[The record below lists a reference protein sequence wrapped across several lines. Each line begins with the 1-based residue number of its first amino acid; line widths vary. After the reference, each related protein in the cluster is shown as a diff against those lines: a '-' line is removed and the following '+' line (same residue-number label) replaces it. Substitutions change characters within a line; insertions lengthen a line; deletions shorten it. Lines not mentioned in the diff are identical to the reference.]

1 MRRTVAFLACS
12 ASLLLILLAPPA
24 ARSQSSADSGS
35 VSGTVADR
43 SGKPIAHA
51 TLTLTDAAGQQ
62 AGTTESDAAGKYAF
76 AGVKPGEY
84 NVTVSAQSF
93 APRTMHVIVTGT
105 QGLLDIA
112 LAAQLPSAPS
122 PSNPSTPSSP
132 SAPSLSDLGFTN
144 EQTQGDP
151 RLQALL
157 KRRTEMLRT
166 HQRLGLITT
175 APMVAALFT
184 GGGAKARGRNGS
196 TIREPGDASLDLHF
210 ALGAATGA
218 LYGLTASYAIR
229 APRVPGTHKHGAIQF
244 HEALAWVHGPGMVA
258 TGLLGIMAW
267 KQENSGEKVHGLASA
282 HGPVAIAT
290 TIAYGTSMI
299 AVSWPIHVKFWEK
312 KQ

>member
-1 MRRTVAFLACS
+1 MRRIAAFLACS
-12 ASLLLILLAPPA
+12 ASLILILSAPPA
-24 ARSQSSADSGS
+24 SRAQPQPDSGS
-35 VSGTVADR
+35 VSGTVADI
-43 SGKPIAHA
+43 SGRAIAHA
-51 TLTLTDAAGQQ
+51 TLSLKNAAGQQ
-62 AGTTESDAAGKYAF
+62 AATAESDAAGKYEF
-76 AGVKPGEY
+76 AGVKPGDY
-84 NVTVSAQSF
+84 DVTVVAQGF
-93 APRTMHVIVTGT
+93 TAKTIHVIVTDS

-112 LAAQLPSAPS
+112 LAAQATGNSAP
-122 PSNPSTPSSP
+122 T
-132 SAPSLSDLGFTN
+132 APSLSDLGFSN

-151 RLQALL
+151 KLQALL

-175 APMVAALFT
+175 IPMVAALFT
-184 GGGAKARGRNGS
+184 GGEAKLEREGGS
-196 TIREPGDASLDLHF
+196 TTRKLNNGNLDLHF

>member
-1 MRRTVAFLACS
+1 MRRNAAFFVCS
-12 ASLLLILLAPPA
+12 ASLIVILSAPLASRA
-24 ARSQSSADSGS
+24 QSQPDSSS
-35 VSGTVADR
+35 VSGTVADV

-51 TLTLTDAAGQQ
+51 ALTLKNAAGQQ
-62 AGTTESDAAGKYAF
+62 AATTESDAAGKYAF
-76 AGVKPGEY
+76 AGVKAGEY
-84 NVTVSAQSF
+84 DVTVSAPGF
-93 APRTMHVIVTGT
+93 AAKTMHVIVTDA
-105 QGLLDIA
+105 QGLLDIS
-112 LAAQLPSAPS
+112 LAAQS
-122 PSNPSTPSSP
+122 PAGTMPNAPSSP
-132 SAPSLSDLGFTN
+132 SAPSLSDLGFSN

-151 RLQALL
+151 KMQALL

-184 GGGAKARGRNGS
+184 GGNAKAKGRNGS
-196 TIREPGDASLDLHF
+196 TIREPGDTGLDLHF

>member
-1 MRRTVAFLACS
+1 MRRNAAFLACT
-12 ASLLLILLAPPA
+12 ASLILILSARPA
-24 ARSQSSADSGS
+24 TGASQQTATTDSSS
-35 VSGTVADR
+35 VSGTVADA

-51 TLTLTDAAGQQ
+51 RLALNNAAGQQ
-62 AGTTESDAAGKYAF
+62 LEATESDAAGKF
-76 AGVKPGEY
+76 LLSGVKPGEY
-84 NVTVSAQSF
+84 DVTVSAEGF
-93 APRTMHVIVTGT
+93 AGKTMHVIVTDA
-105 QGLLDIA
+105 QGLLDIS
-112 LAAQLPSAPS
+112 LAAQS
-122 PSNPSTPSSP
+122 PAGAAP
-132 SAPSLSDLGFTN
+132 SAPSLSDLGFSN

-151 RLQALL
+151 KLQALL

-184 GGGAKARGRNGS
+184 GGSAKAKGRNGS
-196 TIREPGDASLDLHF
+196 TIREPGDTGLDLHF

-244 HEALAWVHGPGMVA
+244 HEALAWVHGPGMIA
-258 TGLLGIMAW
+258 TGALGLMAW

-312 KQ
+312 K

>member
-1 MRRTVAFLACS
+1 MRRIAAFFSCS
-12 ASLLLILLAPPA
+12 ALLTLVVLAPVA
-24 ARSQSSADSGS
+24 AAAQPQAQSSS
-35 VSGTVADR
+35 VSGTIADV
-43 SGKPIAHA
+43 SGKPVAHA
-51 TLTLTDAAGQQ
+51 TLTLKNGAGQQ
-62 AGTTESDAAGKYAF
+62 TAATESNAEGKYAF

-84 NVTVSAQSF
+84 DVTVAAPGF
-93 APRTMHVIVTGT
+93 AAKTMHVIVTDS

-112 LAAQLPSAPS
+112 LAAQAPGNSA
-122 PSNPSTPSSP
+122 P
-132 SAPSLSDLGFTN
+132 SAPSLSDLGFSS

-151 RLQALL
+151 KLQALL

-184 GGGAKARGRNGS
+184 GGGAKAKGRNGS
-196 TIREPGDASLDLHF
+196 TIREPGDASLDTHF

-312 KQ
+312 K

>member
-1 MRRTVAFLACS
+1 MRRIAAFLACS
-12 ASLLLILLAPPA
+12 ASLILILSAPPA
-24 ARSQSSADSGS
+24 ARAQSQPDSGS
-35 VSGTVADR
+35 VSGTVADV
-43 SGKPIAHA
+43 SGKPVAHA
-51 TLTLTDAAGQQ
+51 KLTLKNAAGQQ
-62 AGTTESDAAGKYAF
+62 AGTTESDSAGKYAF
-76 AGVKPGEY
+76 PGVKAGEY
-84 NVTVSAQSF
+84 DVTVLAQGF
-93 APRTMHVIVTGT
+93 AAKTMHVIVTDT
-105 QGLLDIA
+105 QGLLDIS
-112 LAAQLPSAPS
+112 LAAQS
-122 PSNPSTPSSP
+122 STGAAPSSP
-132 SAPSLSDLGFTN
+132 HAPSLSDLGFSN

-151 RLQALL
+151 KLQALL

-175 APMVAALFT
+175 IPMVAALFT
-184 GGGAKARGRNGS
+184 GGEAKLEREGGS
-196 TIREPGDASLDLHF
+196 TTRRVNDGNLDLHF
-210 ALGAATGA
+210 ALGATTGA

-282 HGPVAIAT
+282 HSPVAIAT